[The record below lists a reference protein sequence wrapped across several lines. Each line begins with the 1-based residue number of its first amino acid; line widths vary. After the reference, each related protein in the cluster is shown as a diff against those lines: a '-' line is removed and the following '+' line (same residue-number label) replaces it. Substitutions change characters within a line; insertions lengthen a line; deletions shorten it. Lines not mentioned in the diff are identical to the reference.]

1 MFIRKTFSEY
11 RKHITINDNIEFN
24 EKYCCLEYVSAIENT
39 NNHLSEKQRKHIIKD
54 NKFNLDTYAKIMSD
68 WTDLLDVSVMR
79 KNIRIIA
86 EDIDISGNLIK
97 INEPEIL
104 SYRDVLEN
112 VYMYSETLN
121 KYIIIYDTLYSLLN
135 NFRYKKE
142 YNEKTKDKIFDKTI
156 KTHINNIKNIII
168 MQSIDIILE
177 FYAYN
182 HREKR

>member
-1 MFIRKTFSEY
+1 
-11 RKHITINDNIEFN
+11 
-24 EKYCCLEYVSAIENT
+24 
-39 NNHLSEKQRKHIIKD
+39 
-54 NKFNLDTYAKIMSD
+54 
-68 WTDLLDVSVMR
+68 
-79 KNIRIIA
+79 
-86 EDIDISGNLIK
+86 
-97 INEPEIL
+97 
-104 SYRDVLEN
+104 
-112 VYMYSETLN
+112 MYSETLN

-177 FYAYN
+177 FDAYN